1 VCPASRVAVVYNPVK
16 PGTDAI
22 RRHAVDRAHRHGWT
36 DPVFIETT
44 IDDPGAGQAAE
55 AAGSGVGLVIA
66 CGGDGPVRSVAR
78 GRSGT
83 GGTMGVVPTGTGNIL
98 AGNLGAQLDG
108 GGAAFASAMAGRSGL
123 IDLGEGLFSDAGDA
137 EHEYVF

>member
-1 VCPASRVAVVYNPVK
+1 MFPASRVAVVYNPVK

-55 AAGSGVGLVIA
+55 AAASGVGLVIA
-66 CGGDGPVRSVAR
+66 CGGDGTVRSVAR
-78 GRSGT
+78 GLIGT
-83 GGTMGVVPTGTGNIL
+83 GVPMGVVPTGTGNLLARNLDIPYLSKLDCPNVSDGYIL
-98 AGNLGAQLDG
+98 NFNGILD
-108 GGAAFASAMAGRSGL
+108 
-123 IDLGEGLFSDAGDA
+123 IE
-137 EHEYVF
+137 